1 MQITYKTEG
10 DYVKSVKAECS
21 PVEWLLI
28 STGLSLIAN
37 NPNLSI
43 KDRRLAKKMIISVKD
58 YDRLCNKF
66 DSEGVLDKIR
76 AEIEQEYN
84 LLSATRAD
92 ETLEL
97 GECLGLKM
105 SLKIIDKY
113 KAESED
119 AE

>member
-58 YDRLCNKF
+58 HDRLCKELDN
-66 DSEGVLDKIR
+66 EGVLDKIR
-76 AEIEQEYN
+76 AEIVHLHDWAFSREEI
-84 LLSATRAD
+84 LR
-92 ETLEL
+92 
-97 GECLGLKM
+97 
-105 SLKIIDKY
+105 IIDKY
-113 KAESED
+113 KSESEGQ
-119 AE
+119 E